1 MNESEDPGKNFE
13 DYPLTRAE
21 YISALVHLYR
31 AELQR
36 STDWRLRLDHTTN
49 WAIIAT
55 MGLLSFTFGTP
66 DHPHLVL
73 VLGMYMVLT
82 FLGLEARRFRFFDVW
97 RMRVRMIEEN
107 FYGPILRRDLESRHG
122 GWGRL
127 VASDLLEPKFKMTY
141 AQAFRARLV
150 RNYIPLFAVLLL
162 SWLLK
167 TVIHPVDIG
176 QGGAWRANLSIGI
189 IPWYV
194 PMLLVAALYGILLY
208 SIFFVEQVRPP
219 ESEYWE
225 HIGDAEG
232 VGDLDV

>member
-1 MNESEDPGKNFE
+1 MEGPEKRGNAFE

-21 YISALVHLYR
+21 YISALVHFYR

-49 WAIIAT
+49 WAIVAT
-55 MGLLSFTFGTP
+55 MGLLSFTFGTR

-107 FYGPILRRDLESRHG
+107 FYGPILRRDLASPQS
-122 GWGRL
+122 GWGKL

-141 AQAFRARLV
+141 AQAFRARLI

-167 TVIHPVDIG
+167 TVIHPADIG
-176 QGGAWRANLSIGI
+176 EGASWRGNLALGV

-194 PMLLVAALYGILLY
+194 PVLLVAALYGVLLY
-208 SIFFVEQVRPP
+208 SIFFVEHVRPP
-219 ESEYWE
+219 ESVYWE
-225 HIGDAEG
+225 HIGDAED